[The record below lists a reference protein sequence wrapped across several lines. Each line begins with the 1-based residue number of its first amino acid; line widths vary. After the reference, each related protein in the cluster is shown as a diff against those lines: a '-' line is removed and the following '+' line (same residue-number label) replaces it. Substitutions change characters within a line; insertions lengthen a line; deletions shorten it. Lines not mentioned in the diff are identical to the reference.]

1 MSIAEAQHWL
11 KSVTSGQPIHRDDL
25 GAENESSGTL
35 RGISPSTLELAPQL
49 KRELAQELEHA
60 PKPELKI
67 SAPSMGI
74 GGNSGGGAQPSGMN
88 NRQPKPPTTKDNK
101 GNKE

>member
-1 MSIAEAQHWL
+1 MSIAQAQHWL

-25 GAENESSGTL
+25 GAENESGGTL
-35 RGISPSTLELAPQL
+35 RGISPSTLQLAPQL
-49 KRELAQELEHA
+49 QRELTQELAAA

-74 GGNSGGGAQPSGMN
+74 GGNSGGGANLNLQ
-88 NRQPKPPTTKDNK
+88 NRTPKPPTNK
-101 GNKE
+101 GTKKGD